1 MAQRRLKFDGPSEG
15 ARLLAQEMADRGLN
29 KTALALRCGVS
40 DSTVGR
46 WLSGSR
52 RPDAQSLATIENVTG
67 VAARLWAV
75 PPMVIAK
82 VAS

>member
-1 MAQRRLKFDGPSEG
+1 MAKRLKFAGPSEG
-15 ARLLAQEMADRGLN
+15 ARLLAQVMTDRGLN
-29 KTALALRCGVS
+29 KSTLAERCGVS

-46 WLSGSR
+46 WLNGAR

-75 PPMVIAK
+75 PPMVEA
-82 VAS
+82 A